1 MDKATVVEK
10 INSLKKLPFR
20 VPKMESDF
28 GGLSYRL
35 LFLTADRANDDG
47 IIERLANW
55 RRENEDFFASTF
67 KVTFEG
73 TKKWYRDKLI
83 NELDRLLFMIEVGD
97 EYIGHIGLY
106 RFNFDRDMCEIDNII
121 RGVQGYPGIMGAAIA
136 EMMRWGQATLGL
148 KAYSLGT
155 TTFSVR
161 ALKMYQQL
169 GFVEVKR
176 EPLVQIRNG
185 QFLEWIVPDQNKQY
199 DVLATRENIYMES
212 VYAGK

>member
-1 MDKATVVEK
+1 
-10 INSLKKLPFR
+10 
-20 VPKMESDF
+20 
-28 GGLSYRL
+28 
-35 LFLTADRANDDG
+35 
-47 IIERLANW
+47 
-55 RRENEDFFASTF
+55 
-67 KVTFEG
+67 
-73 TKKWYRDKLI
+73 
-83 NELDRLLFMIEVGD
+83 
-97 EYIGHIGLY
+97 
-106 RFNFDRDMCEIDNII
+106 MCEIDNII